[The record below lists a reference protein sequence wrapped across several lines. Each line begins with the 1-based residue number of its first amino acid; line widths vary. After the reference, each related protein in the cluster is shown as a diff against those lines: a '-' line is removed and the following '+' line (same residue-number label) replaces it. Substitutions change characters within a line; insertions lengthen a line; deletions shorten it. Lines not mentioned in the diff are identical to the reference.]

1 VTREIEIGG
10 RPRQVGPNWF
20 RGAHCNFSPNVA
32 NMRSSHAVEDFILD
46 GWLPSEPFIAPE
58 TKITAFGSCF
68 AEHISNYL
76 NRRNYTIL
84 TKSDA
89 NAHVVDIGEGM
100 VHSYAIRQ
108 QFDWAFRGITPTT
121 GIWHG
126 YQAEEYDHHE
136 ATRLATRD
144 LFEQT
149 DVFILTFGLSEVW
162 YDEPTGEVFWRAVP
176 AEVFE
181 PDRHK
186 FRVTTVAENVSN
198 MRAVYDTIREFRP
211 DARIIFTLSPIPL
224 TATFRPVSC
233 ITATVASKA
242 ILRAA
247 IDELHREVADEGKL
261 FYWPSYEI
269 VEQAFGPGR
278 YESDRRHIKG
288 PILDYIMT
296 LFETH
301 YCVGSTPA
309 SPLAEARLVAMQA
322 AGDLSDDALRA
333 ASARNPRAISSWVL
347 RRLAADDV
355 ETAEFV
361 LAYSISL
368 YPDDHVRRQLM
379 DRVRRTQPRPEDSR
393 GRTVKLA
400 LGKRVPHRG
409 RPLAR
414 RIKRQADVLIVRVRG
429 RIGS

>member
-1 VTREIEIGG
+1 VTIEVEVGGRTREIN
-10 RPRQVGPNWF
+10 RNWF
-20 RGAHCNFSPNVA
+20 RGKHCNFYPNIA
-32 NMRSSHAVEDFILD
+32 NMRAPGAVEDFILE

-76 NRRNYTIL
+76 NQRNYTIL

-89 NAHVVDIGEGM
+89 NAHVVDMAEAM

-121 GIWHG
+121 SVWHG
-126 YQAEEYDHHE
+126 YEAEEYDHDE
-136 ATRLATRD
+136 ATRLTTLD

-176 AEVFE
+176 AEVFD

-186 FRVTTVAENVSN
+186 FRVTTVAENVGN

-224 TATFRPVSC
+224 LATFRPVSC
-233 ITATVASKA
+233 IGANAASKA
-242 ILRAA
+242 ILRSA
-247 IDELHREVADEGKL
+247 IDEVHRDVAHEGKL

-269 VEQAFGPGR
+269 LEQAFGPGR
-278 YESDRRHIKG
+278 YEPDRRHIKG
-288 PILDYIMT
+288 ALLDYVMA

-301 YCVGSTPA
+301 YCVGSTPVL
-309 SPLAEARLVAMQA
+309 PLTGARLVAMEA
-322 AGDLSDDALRA
+322 AGDIPDDVLRA
-333 ASARNPRAISSWVL
+333 ASTRNPRAISSWVQQ
-347 RRLAADDV
+347 RLAVDDL
-355 ETAEFV
+355 ETAELV
-361 LAYSISL
+361 LAYSVSL
-368 YPDDHVRRQLM
+368 YPDDPVRLQLM
-379 DRVRRTQPRPEDSR
+379 DRVRRTQPRPEDTR
-393 GRTVKLA
+393 GRRLKLA
-400 LGKRVPHRG
+400 LGKRVPPRAQ
-409 RPLAR
+409 PLAR
-414 RIKRQADVLIVRVRG
+414 RVKRQADVLIVRVR
-429 RIGS
+429 RRFGS